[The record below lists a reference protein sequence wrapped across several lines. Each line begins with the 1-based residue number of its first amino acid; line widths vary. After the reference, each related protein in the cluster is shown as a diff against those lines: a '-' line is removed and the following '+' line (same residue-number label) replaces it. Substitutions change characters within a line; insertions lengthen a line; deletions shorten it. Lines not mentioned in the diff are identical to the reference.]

1 MDIYSN
7 DVDLWSQA
15 LSKIDLNETALPVVR
30 GAIVENVD
38 AYNKI
43 QKLLNT
49 PQLEPCHRFLYSLDV
64 EQLSEEEV
72 SKVNNLYKYGQD
84 KGFIETDEDP
94 EADDQEDVAEC
105 DTVQASNLA

>member
-15 LSKIDLNETALPVVR
+15 LSKIDLNETALPIVR

-49 PQLEPCHRFLYSLDV
+49 PQLEPCHRFLYGLDV

-72 SKVNNLYKYGQD
+72 NKVNNLYKYGQD
-84 KGFIETDEDP
+84 KGFIEADEDP
-94 EADDQEDVAEC
+94 EDDSQEDVAEC
-105 DTVQASNLA
+105 DAVPASNLA

>member
-49 PQLEPCHRFLYSLDV
+49 P
-64 EQLSEEEV
+64 
-72 SKVNNLYKYGQD
+72 
-84 KGFIETDEDP
+84 
-94 EADDQEDVAEC
+94 
-105 DTVQASNLA
+105 